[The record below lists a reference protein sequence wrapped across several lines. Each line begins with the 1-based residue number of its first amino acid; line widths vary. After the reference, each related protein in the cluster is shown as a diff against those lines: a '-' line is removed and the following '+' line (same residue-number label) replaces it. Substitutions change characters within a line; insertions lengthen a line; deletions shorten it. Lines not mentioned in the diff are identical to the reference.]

1 MDRNEK
7 ENLMRVS
14 LFAVCLG
21 AVLIS
26 AAPHAFAAPAA
37 KTSSGTM
44 VIVFKDGHKQVVN
57 LADVERVEY
66 PLVDVQA
73 AGGEAGPS
81 RGRFLGKWD
90 CGDGSGGNFFITLLE
105 NGDAERSI
113 GNVHGRWV
121 YANGEADITWDD
133 GAEDA
138 LRRVGTKWQKFA
150 YSSGKRFTDAPA
162 NVTNARNTTQ
172 KPI

>member
-1 MDRNEK
+1 
-7 ENLMRVS
+7 MRAI
-14 LFAVCLG
+14 LFTACL
-21 AVLIS
+21 AAALIS
-26 AAPHAFAAPAA
+26 TGSSVFAAPVA

-66 PLVDVQA
+66 PMVEVA
-73 AGGEAGPS
+73 AVSGEPGPS

-90 CGDGSGGNFFITLLE
+90 CGDGSGGSFFITLLE

-113 GNVHGRWV
+113 GNVHGKWV
-121 YANGEADITWDD
+121 YSNGEADITWDD
-133 GAEDA
+133 GAQDA
-138 LRRVGTKWQKFA
+138 LRRVGAKWQKFA
-150 YSSGKRFTDAPA
+150 YNSGKRFTDAPE

>member
-1 MDRNEK
+1 
-7 ENLMRVS
+7 MRVS

-66 PLVDVQA
+66 PLVDVQM
-73 AGGEAGPS
+73 GGSETGPS
-81 RGRFLGKWD
+81 RGRFVGKWEA
-90 CGDGSGGNFFITLLE
+90 GDGMGNNFFITLEE
-105 NGDAERSI
+105 NGDAKRSL
-113 GNVHGRWV
+113 GDVHGKWV

-138 LRRVGTKWQKFA
+138 LRRVGTRWQKFA
-150 YSSGKRFTDAPA
+150 YSAGKRFTDKPD

>member
-1 MDRNEK
+1 
-7 ENLMRVS
+7 MRTA
-14 LFAVCLG
+14 LFAACLG
-21 AVLIS
+21 AILIS
-26 AAPHAFAAPAA
+26 AIPCTFAAPAA

-66 PLVDVQA
+66 PLVDVA
-73 AGGEAGPS
+73 TTSGEAGPS
-81 RGRFLGKWD
+81 RGRFLGKWEA
-90 CGDGSGGNFFITLLE
+90 GDGMGSNFFITLLE

-121 YANGEADITWDD
+121 YAGGEADITWDD
-133 GAEDA
+133 GALDA
-138 LRRVGTKWQKFA
+138 LRKVGTKWQKFA
-150 YSSGKRFTDAPA
+150 YKAGKRFTDAPD
-162 NVTNARNTTQ
+162 NVTNAWNTTQ